1 MACYVA
7 FLERESPDLAA
18 VVKGWN
24 DLPPA
29 VRAGIVAMVMAARR
43 DSGGLT
49 DDRDG

>member
-1 MACYVA
+1 VA